1 MEGKLKEN
9 IHDVKRRLC
18 VAGRVAVD
26 ELIKIAEE
34 PIINRLSE
42 IDIESAT
49 DDLTAD
55 KLTSAAKAKKIC
67 IMDAFEILA
76 KVESE
81 EALLSESETPGQLI
95 IPKSFAEANA
105 KAAR

>member
-1 MEGKLKEN
+1 MESVIEVKKKLCK
-9 IHDVKRRLC
+9 
-18 VAGRVAVD
+18 AGRTAVD

-42 IDIESAT
+42 IDNDSAT

-76 KVESE
+76 KVEAE
-81 EALLSESETPGQLI
+81 EALIESINSPGTQK
-95 IPKSFAEANA
+95 IPSSFAERRA
-105 KAAR
+105 KPAK